1 MSKLALGRLAHV
13 SRTQSLI
20 HDCCQKQIRTLPVCR
35 WSVSRLLRV
44 FGCKRKRGGGG
55 AGCEVQTVTVARTGR
70 HIPVPRLDCSTT
82 PLLARSGWGISCR
95 GTQVGGLYI
104 GSRLER
110 VRRAWLEEIH
120 RGWRL
125 EELHRGWGL
134 ICSVNAALR
143 EAGLMFP

>member
-1 MSKLALGRLAHV
+1 MSETDPHV
-13 SRTQSLI
+13 ASLSLVSVKTLESVWM
-20 HDCCQKQIRTLPVCR
+20 QKEA
-35 WSVSRLLRV
+35 
-44 FGCKRKRGGGG
+44 KRRRGGGGG

-82 PLLARSGWGISCR
+82 PLLARTGWGSSCR

-110 VRRAWLEEIH
+110 VRRGWLEEIH